1 MDDLSPK
8 TRALLDAARSFDDPT
23 DEDRDRVR
31 NAVFLRVGS
40 LAAAGTVAITAAKT
54 SSAAASAAPLIANTL
69 TSTTTIFGGLAAK
82 VGVAVV
88 VAGAMASGAYV
99 AFRPSHPAPAPVAVV
114 AANAPAPQ
122 APPPAAPV
130 AAPAATTEEPAAVD
144 ANDLPV
150 DDAKPAAPHAS
161 HAHVASLEGEMK
173 LLRTADAA
181 LRRGDSAAALSAL
194 NQEAAQ
200 YPHGALSQEREGMR
214 VIALCSGGNVSQGQ
228 SAAQRF
234 LSHAAKS
241 PLASRIRSAC
251 SLGN

>member
-8 TRALLDAARSFDDPT
+8 TRALLDAARSFDDPS

-31 NAVFLRVGS
+31 SAVLLRVGS

-54 SSAAASAAPLIANTL
+54 SSAAASAVPLLANTL
-69 TSTTTIFGGLAAK
+69 TTTTTIFSGLAAK
-82 VGVAVV
+82 VGVAVAIAAV
-88 VAGAMASGAYV
+88 ASGAYV
-99 AFRPSHPAPAPVAVV
+99 AFRPAHPAPAPVAVV
-114 AANAPAPQ
+114 ATSVPAAPAPVQ
-122 APPPAAPV
+122 V
-130 AAPAATTEEPAAVD
+130 AAPAAATDETPAVD

-150 DDAKPAAPHAS
+150 LDDSKPAAPHAS
-161 HAHVASLEGEMK
+161 RAHVASLEGEMK

-214 VIALCSGGNVSQGQ
+214 VIALCSSGSSQGK

-234 LSHAAKS
+234 LSSAAKS